1 VLTLADTPDIYRAP
15 ELSLDG
21 FGSVSLGQQ
30 TLEHISGDRVRHRA
44 RLGAGAGL
52 NFFFLRMLGIGADA
66 YSEDTHGNFIDK
78 ASGNAILRF
87 PVLETGFAPYIFGG
101 AGYAFDR
108 EPGKFAQG
116 GGGFE
121 FRFCQN
127 IGLFIDGRYIFAH
140 RIDNYGLAR
149 AGLRIAF

>member
-1 VLTLADTPDIYRAP
+1 VDTPDLYRAP

-44 RLGAGAGL
+44 RLGAGAGV
-52 NFFFLRMLGIGADA
+52 NFFFLRMLGVGGDA
-66 YSEDTHGNFIDK
+66 YTEDTRKNFIDK
-78 ASGNAILRF
+78 VSGNVIVRF
-87 PVLETGFAPYIFGG
+87 PVLDTGFAPYIFGG
-101 AGYAFDR
+101 GGYAFDR
-108 EPGKFAQG
+108 VPGKFADG

-121 FRFCQN
+121 FRFTQN
-127 IGLFIDGRYIFAH
+127 IGVFIDGRYIFAH
-140 RIDNYGLAR
+140 HIDNYGVAR